1 MCGVVGLARFGGGPL
16 GVGFDVIADRM
27 ADSLIH
33 RGPDS
38 SGSYASDDGVVCLA
52 HRRLAVVDLSEHGH
66 QPMRS
71 KSGRWAVSY
80 NGEMY
85 NAVDLRH
92 RLGASAPVWSGHSDT
107 EVLVEAL
114 DAWGLERTVREVDGM
129 FAFIAYDS
137 RERVL
142 WLCRDRFGEKP
153 LFYARVGGVIAVASE
168 LKAFRSLPGFEP
180 TMSRDAILEILEFGH
195 SVGPS
200 TIFAEVSR
208 VLAGTAVRLDLEL
221 GQAATVRYWDFGNE
235 ADRARSTP
243 SNGDVLGRL
252 DETLL
257 RSVKSRMV
265 SDVPLGAFLSG
276 GVDSSLVVAAM
287 TKTSSLTPRTFTIGF
302 PEVQYDESS
311 FARAVARQLGADHT
325 EFEVSHRE
333 ALELVPKLS
342 SIAAEPFADSSLLP
356 SFIVSQMARQHVTV
370 ALSGDGGDELF
381 GGYERYHVLS
391 RYLAWQQRL
400 PSGVRR
406 RLGSA
411 LASRPLGAFDSIA
424 GGPFSRVLPRDLR
437 RRTSARITKF
447 GRFVSAEPRDSY
459 RALMAI
465 NSNPASLLR
474 DPGTRSRNPYD
485 LEAMNGQWS
494 SAERAMLLDTVVY
507 LPDDLLTK
515 VDRASMA
522 VSLEVR
528 CPFLS
533 PEMFRLAWSLTPEQR
548 SGRSEGKVLL
558 RELLR
563 TYMPAKLVDRP
574 KMGFGVPIGPWLRG
588 PLASWADD
596 ILAPE
601 SLDATGVFSV
611 ENVRDLWSRHRLRS
625 GDFSQELWSVL
636 MTQSWLTE
644 WENQR

>member
-16 GVGFDVIADRM
+16 DASFAQVANQM

-38 SGSYASDDGVVCLA
+38 SGSFASDDGAVRLA

-66 QPMRS
+66 QPMCSR
-71 KSGRWAVSY
+71 SGRWAVSY

-85 NAVDLRH
+85 NAADLRR
-92 RLGASAPVWSGHSDT
+92 RLGSSAAAWSGHSDT

-137 RERVL
+137 RERIL

-153 LFYARVGGVIAVASE
+153 LFYARVGGVIAAASE
-168 LKAFRSLPGFEP
+168 LKAFRSIPGFEP
-180 TMSRDAILEILEFGH
+180 TVSRAAVGEILEFGH
-195 SVGPS
+195 SMGRATV
-200 TIFAEVSR
+200 FDEVSR
-208 VLAGTAVRLDLEL
+208 VMAGTAVRFDLEL
-221 GQAATVRYWDFGNE
+221 GRTEMVRYWDPVNE

-243 SNGDVLGRL
+243 LTGDALGQVRDAL
-252 DETLL
+252 FS
-257 RSVKSRMV
+257 SVKSRMV

-287 TKTSSLTPRTFTIGF
+287 TKASSIAPRTFTIGF
-302 PEVQYDESS
+302 PEVQFDESS
-311 FARAVARQLGADHT
+311 FARAVAHHLGSDHT
-325 EFEVSHRE
+325 AFEISHRE
-333 ALELVPKLS
+333 ALDVVPQLA

-356 SFIVSQMARQHVTV
+356 TYIVSRMARQHVTV

-381 GGYERYHVLS
+381 GGYDRYRALT
-391 RYLAWQQRL
+391 RYLFWQRRL
-400 PSGVRR
+400 PHGVRSL
-406 RLGSA
+406 LGAA
-411 LASRPLGAFDSIA
+411 LASRRLGVLDSFSD
-424 GGPFSRVLPRDLR
+424 GPMGRVLPRSLQ
-437 RRTSARITKF
+437 RRTSSRITKF
-447 GRFVSAEPRDSY
+447 GRLLSAEPCDTY
-459 RALMAI
+459 RAMMAVSS
-465 NSNPASLLR
+465 NSSFLLR
-474 DPGTRSRNPYD
+474 DVAPRSANPYN
-485 LEAMNGQWS
+485 LETATERWPI
-494 SAERAMLLDTVVY
+494 AERAMLADTAVY

-533 PEMFRLAWSLTPEQR
+533 PELFRLAWSLRPEQR
-548 SGRSEGKVLL
+548 SGRGEGKVLL
-558 RELLR
+558 RQLLR
-563 TYMPAKLVDRP
+563 AHVPPELVDRP

-596 ILAPE
+596 ILDPD
-601 SLDATGVFSV
+601 SLEATGLFSV
-611 ENVRDLWSRHRLRS
+611 EGVRSIWSLHRHGS
-625 GDFSQELWSVL
+625 GDFSPELWPVL
-636 MTQSWLTE
+636 MTQNWLTE
-644 WENQR
+644 WKSHR